1 MSRLRFVARSPG
13 LFLWLTAVWVGLW
26 GSVTWANVLGGVA
39 VSFALLVVLPLP
51 PVTSRSTVRPWAL
64 LRFVLFFAGELVQAS
79 LTVVVQVLRP
89 RSTLQQAVI
98 AVPVRGVSDRLLTLV
113 ANAVSLT
120 PGTLSLELD
129 RPSSTLYVHVLDV
142 GRVEGVEKVRRSIL
156 RLERFAILALGSA
169 EALRALDAAAPDAA
183 AATTAAPGTA
193 APDAAPPEVTP
204 R

>member
-1 MSRLRFVARSPG
+1 MSRLTRVGRSPG

-26 GSVTWANVLGGVA
+26 GSVTWANVLGGLA
-39 VSFALLVVLPLP
+39 VSLGLLVLLPLP
-51 PVTSRSTVRPWAL
+51 EVATHRRLRPLAL
-64 LRFVLFFAGELVQAS
+64 LRFVAFFAVELVKAS
-79 LTVVVQVLRP
+79 VTVVVQVLKP
-89 RSTLQQAVI
+89 RSDLQQAVI

-142 GRVEGVEKVRRSIL
+142 GRGVEGVEKVRRSIL
-156 RLERFAILALGSA
+156 RLERLAILALGSA
-169 EALRALDAAAPDAA
+169 EGLRALDAAN
-183 AATTAAPGTA
+183 
-193 APDAAPPEVTP
+193 PDAAPPEVTP